1 MLADAGGMQLVRQP
15 KQFDVIVTDNLFGD
29 MLSDVAAMLTG
40 SLGMMPSA
48 SLGAPDAKTGKRKAL
63 YEPVHGSAPDIAGKG
78 IANPIAM
85 LWSVVMMLEFFDQ
98 KEAAADLMMAIEA
111 VTAKKAGVDTGL
123 RWADRHLRIYRVVK
137 KDG

>member
-1 MLADAGGMQLVRQP
+1 M
-15 KQFDVIVTDNLFGD
+15 F
-29 MLSDVAAMLTG
+29 
-40 SLGMMPSA
+40 
-48 SLGAPDAKTGKRKAL
+48 
-63 YEPVHGSAPDIAGKG
+63 EPVHGSAPDIAGKG

-123 RWADRHLRIYRVVK
+123 RWADRHLKIYRVVK